1 MDFNNQTV
9 TIFYKGNKRS
19 DEEALGYARPLK
31 PHSLE
36 IDLTKD
42 NITSTQLME
51 IANKLG
57 VSVGELVDRESDMY
71 KEKYNGMDFD
81 DNNWLTLLTQ
91 NPELLRTP
99 IIFNGDQGI
108 IAESGRDVIKFGTA
122 QK

>member
-1 MDFNNQTV
+1 MNFNKDTV

-19 DEEALGYARPLK
+19 DEEALGYARSLK
-31 PHSLE
+31 EHSFE
-36 IDLTKD
+36 IDLTKEG
-42 NITSTQLME
+42 ITSTQLME
-51 IANKLG
+51 IATQLG
-57 VSVGELVDRESDMY
+57 VSVADLVDRESDMY
-71 KEKYNGMDFD
+71 REKFDGMDFD

-99 IIFNGDQGI
+99 IIFNGEKGM

>member
-19 DEEALGYARPLK
+19 DGEALGYARPLK

-57 VSVGELVDRESDMY
+57 VSVSELVDRESDMY
-71 KEKYNGMDFD
+71 KEQYNGMDFD

-108 IAESGRDVIKFGTA
+108 IADSGRDVIKFGVA